1 MDLKMDT
8 NNDLDVTA
16 GAVSLVDGVE
26 YVAQNCEIRLKFFLG
41 EWFLDQ
47 RLGVPWFQRILG
59 QKPRLNAVSEILQ
72 SAALTTPGLDAI
84 NEWELDYDGATRA
97 LSISFT
103 GQAGDE
109 PFDFTTELI
118 VSSSGTEEV
127 TTP

>member
-1 MDLKMDT
+1 MDLKLDT
-8 NNDLDVTA
+8 TTHDLDVTA
-16 GAVSLVDGVE
+16 GKLTLLDGVD
-26 YVAQNCEIRLKFFLG
+26 YVAQACEVRLKFFLG

-47 RLGVPWFQRILG
+47 RLGVPWFQKILG

-84 NEWELDYDGATRA
+84 TEWELDYTGASRS
-97 LSISFT
+97 LSISFK

-118 VSSSGTEEV
+118 V
-127 TTP
+127 

>member
-1 MDLKMDT
+1 MDLKLDT
-8 NNDLDVTA
+8 NHDLDVT
-16 GAVSLVDGVE
+16 GGLLTLLSGVD
-26 YVAQNCEIRLKFFLG
+26 YVAQACEIRLKFFLG

-84 NEWELDYDGATRA
+84 TEWLLDFNGETRA
-97 LSISFT
+97 LSISFK
-103 GQAGDE
+103 GQAGRE

-118 VSSSGTEEV
+118 I
-127 TTP
+127 P